1 MTSTEKMRRLYII
14 LRWYDRS
21 VQWLKQQAGQEVPET
36 DTKLMIEL
44 EAEMRELQRNSSANR
59 VKKKRKTNERKK

>member
-1 MTSTEKMRRLYII
+1 MTSAEKMRRLYII

-21 VQWLKQQAGQEVPET
+21 VQWLKQQADQEVPET

-44 EAEMRELQRNSSANR
+44 EAEMRELQRNSGANK
-59 VKKKRKTNERKK
+59 VKKKKKNK

>member
-1 MTSTEKMRRLYII
+1 MTSAEKMRRLYII

-21 VQWLKQQAGQEVPET
+21 VQWLKQQADQEVPEA

-44 EAEMRELQRNSSANR
+44 EAEMRELQRNSGANK
-59 VKKKRKTNERKK
+59 VKKKKKNK

>member
-1 MTSTEKMRRLYII
+1 MTAAEKMRRLYII

-21 VQWLKQQAGQEVPET
+21 VQWLKQQDDQEVPDT

-44 EAEMRELQRNSSANR
+44 EAEMRELQRNSSANK
-59 VKKKRKTNERKK
+59 VKKKRKSK

>member
-1 MTSTEKMRRLYII
+1 MTAAEKMKRLYII

-21 VQWLKQQAGQEVPET
+21 VQWLKQQADQEVPDT

-44 EAEMRELQRNSSANR
+44 EAEMRELQRNSSANK
-59 VKKKRKTNERKK
+59 VKKKKKSK